1 MPTRLL
7 VVLLAL
13 GLFVTGC
20 AGEGDAPADM
30 PAQDTQASEDL
41 FGLPAEDTE
50 LSRAAK
56 VVAERRQARRDTGD
70 TLSMA
75 TSELKQYLPA
85 TIAGYTSGTPSVEYV
100 TIPGMSMSRAGNT
113 YTSKNGETI
122 TINLFD
128 YNASMSGWESAT
140 SMFALPISLE
150 NDTEV
155 SKTFQTDDPLI
166 NGFENLRK
174 SSKEATVL
182 YALGG
187 RFVLE
192 VKATNQ
198 LSLEKV
204 RSVATS
210 VDLKK
215 LSGL

>member
-1 MPTRLL
+1 MSTRFL
-7 VVLLAL
+7 VVLFAA
-13 GLFVTGC
+13 GLFVAGC
-20 AGEGDAPADM
+20 AGQGDAPADM
-30 PAQDTQASEDL
+30 PAQDTKASEDL
-41 FGLPAEDTE
+41 FGLPAEDE
-50 LSRAAK
+50 GMSRSAK
-56 VVAERRQARRDTGD
+56 VVAERREARRAKGD
-70 TLSMA
+70 TMSMS
-75 TSELKQYLPA
+75 TSALKQFLPA
-85 TIAGYTSGTPSVEYV
+85 TIAGYTSGTPSAEQV
-100 TIPGMSMSRAGNT
+100 TIPGVSMSRAGNT
-113 YTSKNGETI
+113 YTAQNGETI
-122 TINLFD
+122 SINLID

-140 SMFALPISLE
+140 AMFALPISME

-166 NGFENLRK
+166 NGFENFSK

-198 LSLEKV
+198 TSLEKV
-204 RSVATS
+204 RSVAAS